1 MSHTVTSRLAAMLLA
16 LCMANLV
23 VAYALFLMSPGEAAG
38 SPSMWLLAIIVA
50 GVTYLTTHQ
59 PKTLR
64 TEQRN

>member
-1 MSHTVTSRLAAMLLA
+1 MSHTVTSRLAALFLA

-23 VAYALFLMSPGEAAG
+23 VAYALFLMSPGEAAS
-38 SPSMWLLAIIVA
+38 SPSTWLFAIIVA
-50 GVTYLTTHQ
+50 AITYFTTHQ